1 MIIWY
6 VLYQSFDE
14 ICLRRNKVSNI
25 AVVLRWY
32 KQQYE
37 NEGKKQCCESENN
50 SFASTYILNEKF
62 EHQKL
67 SQLVAQWYG
76 VQL

>member
-1 MIIWY
+1 MCRLSTNGPGPLNITFG
-6 VLYQSFDE
+6 SDMP
-14 ICLRRNKVSNI
+14 KVSNI

-62 EHQKL
+62 EQQKL
-67 SQLVAQWYG
+67 SQLRGAMV
-76 VQL
+76 

>member
-1 MIIWY
+1 MY
-6 VLYQSFDE
+6 KGAELASAT
-14 ICLRRNKVSNI
+14 KVSNI

-62 EHQKL
+62 EQQKL
-67 SQLVAQWYG
+67 SQLRGAMV
-76 VQL
+76 

>member
-1 MIIWY
+1 MADSGGLFTI
-6 VLYQSFDE
+6 
-14 ICLRRNKVSNI
+14 RRWTKVSNI

-50 SFASTYILNEKF
+50 SFASTYILKEKF
-62 EHQKL
+62 EQQKL
-67 SQLVAQWYG
+67 SQLRGAMV
-76 VQL
+76 

>member
-1 MIIWY
+1 MWTITKENRFKVLEWIIF
-6 VLYQSFDE
+6 LG
-14 ICLRRNKVSNI
+14 KVSNI

-62 EHQKL
+62 EQQKL
-67 SQLVAQWYG
+67 SQLRGAIV
-76 VQL
+76 

>member
-1 MIIWY
+1 MKKRRIRFLTEIII
-6 VLYQSFDE
+6 VPE
-14 ICLRRNKVSNI
+14 AKVSNI

-62 EHQKL
+62 EQQKL
-67 SQLVAQWYG
+67 SQLRGAIV
-76 VQL
+76 

>member
-1 MIIWY
+1 MT
-6 VLYQSFDE
+6 
-14 ICLRRNKVSNI
+14 KVSNI

-50 SFASTYILNEKF
+50 SYACKKWKLHLKF
-62 EHQKL
+62 EFNNIVI
-67 SQLVAQWYG
+67 SRYG
-76 VQL
+76 GSVG

>member
-1 MIIWY
+1 MT
-6 VLYQSFDE
+6 LLQNGMLSFICYRLDE
-14 ICLRRNKVSNI
+14 IKVSNI

-50 SFASTYILNEKF
+50 SYACK
-62 EHQKL
+62 K
-67 SQLVAQWYG
+67 
-76 VQL
+76 

>member
-1 MIIWY
+1 MYEQLNIFHC
-6 VLYQSFDE
+6 QSSVP
-14 ICLRRNKVSNI
+14 KVSNI

-62 EHQKL
+62 EQQKL
-67 SQLVAQWYG
+67 SQLRGAMV
-76 VQL
+76 